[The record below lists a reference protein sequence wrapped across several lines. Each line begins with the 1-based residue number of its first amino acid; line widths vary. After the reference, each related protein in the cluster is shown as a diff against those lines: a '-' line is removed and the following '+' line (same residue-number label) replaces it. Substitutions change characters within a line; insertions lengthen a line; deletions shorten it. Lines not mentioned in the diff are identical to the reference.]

1 MAWPIP
7 TKVQTTSSIKP
18 EVHNAIQ
25 SVTYERLVR
34 CFRFVYFMLVLYDFL
49 CCYRVSVN
57 KDLYITFIATP
68 TKDSLSRAIGNMRAS
83 LEKIGHVDM
92 PANKHTHTHDKRHP
106 QPITPLPY
114 WGRVTNRQKDEEL
127 TLIVDHAAEVNHKEV
142 GTAERTEG
150 RSTSCAVRSWSR
162 R

>member
-1 MAWPIP
+1 MI
-7 TKVQTTSSIKP
+7 
-18 EVHNAIQ
+18 
-25 SVTYERLVR
+25 
-34 CFRFVYFMLVLYDFL
+34 FFVAT
-49 CCYRVSVN
+49 VSRVN

-92 PANKHTHTHDKRHP
+92 PANKQTHTHGKRHP

-142 GTAERTEG
+142 GAEERTEG